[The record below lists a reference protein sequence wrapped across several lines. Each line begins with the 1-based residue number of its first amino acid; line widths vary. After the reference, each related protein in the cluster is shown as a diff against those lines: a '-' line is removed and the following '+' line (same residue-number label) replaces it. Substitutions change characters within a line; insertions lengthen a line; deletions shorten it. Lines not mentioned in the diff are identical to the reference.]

1 VELSSRAS
9 VHAGQIHVWKK
20 TVPEGSAPVYSGA
33 KPAVPGMLRE
43 GKLYRGRDDRGFAP
57 SGSADAADRTAGLAP
72 GQMAMRQTRR
82 ASSPG
87 G

>member
-43 GKLYRGRDDRGFAP
+43 GKLYGVVQRRVTRGGGLTLAERMMAP
-57 SGSADAADRTAGLAP
+57 
-72 GQMAMRQTRR
+72 
-82 ASSPG
+82 
-87 G
+87 